1 MLCFDCATTTPTTG
15 AITATASAFDMLCS
29 DCATNNPTT
38 TSSSLLVL

>member
-15 AITATASAFDMLCS
+15 AITATASAFD
-29 DCATNNPTT
+29 CATTTPTT